1 MLSPEVAA
9 EITTKICLG
18 VKSNERFLIVT
29 DTETSE
35 IGKYLLDAGL
45 RIGAEA
51 MLIVMKPRTRHGEEP
66 PEPVAEALTRVDVF
80 VAPTK
85 FSLSHTQARKHAT
98 EKGVRGATM
107 PGITMDMF
115 LTTLSADY
123 EKIRNF
129 NHHLKKMLEGGK
141 TIRVTTDLGTDL
153 TLSIEGRTV
162 MSDDGLI
169 HEKGSFGNLPAGEV
183 FVAPVEGSAN
193 GVLVIDASVAGIGIL
208 EHPVEVF
215 VENGFA
221 VKIEGGI
228 QAEKLQNML
237 SSVGMKE
244 AFSIAELGFG
254 TNPNASVIGNVLED
268 EKAFGTVHIAFGD
281 NSTIGGVT
289 KAGIHVDAILTK
301 PTVSVDGELILKNG
315 TWTWTP

>member
-1 MLSPEVAA
+1 MLSPDVAA

-18 VKSNERFLIVT
+18 VKAYERFLIVT

-35 IGKYLLDAGL
+35 IGNYLLDAGL

-51 MLIVMKPRTRHGEEP
+51 MLVVMKPRTRHGEEP
-66 PEPVAEALTRVDVF
+66 PEPVAEALTLVDVF

-85 FSLSHTQARKHAT
+85 FSLSHTQARKRAT

-123 EKIRNF
+123 EKIRSF
-129 NHHLKKMLEGGK
+129 NHQLKKMLEGKK
-141 TIRVTTDLGTDL
+141 TVRITTSLGTDL

-162 MSDDGLI
+162 ISDDGLI

-193 GVLVIDASVAGIGIL
+193 GLLVIDASVAGIGVL
-208 EHPVEVF
+208 EHPIEVV

-221 VKIEGGI
+221 ARIKGEM
-228 QAEKLQNML
+228 QAEKLRNML
-237 SSVGMKE
+237 SSVGIRE
-244 AFSIAELGFG
+244 AFNIAELGFG

-281 NSTIGGVT
+281 NSTIGGLT
-289 KAGIHVDAILTK
+289 KAGIHVDAILTE
-301 PTVSVDGELILKNG
+301 PTVSVDGEFILKNG
-315 TWTWTP
+315 TWTWTL

>member
-9 EITTKICLG
+9 EITTKVCLG
-18 VKSNERFLIVT
+18 VKSHERFLIVT

-45 RIGAEA
+45 HIGAETI
-51 MLIVMKPRTRHGEEP
+51 LIVIKPRTRHGEEP
-66 PEPVAEALTRVDVF
+66 PEPVSEALGLADVF

-85 FSLSHTQARKHAT
+85 FSLSHTQARKRAT

-123 EKIRNF
+123 EKIRDF
-129 NHHLKKMLEGGK
+129 NQHLKKMLEGK
-141 TIRVTTDLGTDL
+141 RTIRITTELGTDL

-193 GVLVIDASVAGIGIL
+193 GILVIDASVAGIGIL
-208 EHPVEVF
+208 ERPIEVT

-221 VKIEGGI
+221 TKIEGSNQG
-228 QAEKLQNML
+228 EKLQNML
-237 SSVGMKE
+237 SSVGMRE
-244 AFSIAELGFG
+244 AFNMAELGFG

-268 EKAFGTVHIAFGD
+268 EKAFGTIHIAFGD
-281 NSTIGGVT
+281 NSTIGGLI

-301 PTVSVDGELILKNG
+301 PTVSVDGEFILKNG
-315 TWTWTP
+315 IWTWIP